1 MSETAE
7 ELKNAAQQELTTI
20 LLETVATTK
29 ENATLVHDLLVYG
42 ADMNAHDNDGNTP
55 LHLATKNGYV
65 TTVKE
70 LLSHK
75 ANVRIPNKNG
85 WTPLHFASNEG
96 NLDAVKLLKDA
107 GAEPLA
113 KSKVVIVIFL

>member
-1 MSETAE
+1 
-7 ELKNAAQQELTTI
+7 QEQTNI
-20 LLETVATTK
+20 LLATVANTE

-42 ADMNAHDNDGNTP
+42 ADVNAQDNDGNTP
-55 LHLATKNGYV
+55 LHITTKNGYV

-75 ANVRIPNKNG
+75 ADVRIPNMNG
-85 WTPLHFASNEG
+85 WTPLHFASSEG
-96 NLDAVKLLKDA
+96 NLDAVKLLMDA

-113 KSKVVIVIFL
+113 KSKV